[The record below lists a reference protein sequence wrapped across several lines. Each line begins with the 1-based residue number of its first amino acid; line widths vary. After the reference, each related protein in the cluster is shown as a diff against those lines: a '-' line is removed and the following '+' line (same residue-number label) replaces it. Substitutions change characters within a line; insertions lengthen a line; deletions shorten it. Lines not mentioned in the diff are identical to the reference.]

1 MTKQRHDVTRREFL
15 LASAAAGL
23 ASFRGL
29 RAADRAWGVQLY
41 TVRSILPSDPA
52 GVLRKIAE
60 IGYREVELVR
70 AGMKDVVPH
79 LAAVSLKPAAGHYEA
94 ALVTGDWK
102 ASDEAREKDPYL
114 PRDWREAVD
123 VAAKVGLEFMVISSF
138 RAPRD
143 AGLDAYRRFA
153 EQMNRA
159 AEVCSQAGLR
169 LAYHNHAFEFDP
181 AKGERP
187 IDIFLEEFGPD
198 VTIELDVFWAS
209 VAGEDPT
216 TLIRTWGKRV
226 SLLHLKDRKP
236 GVSPTFVEFQVPR
249 DAFRE
254 VGQGV
259 LDFPGILAAAERTG
273 VSHYFVEQDQCPGN
287 PLDSIKKSFEY
298 LKQLS

>member
-1 MTKQRHDVTRREFL
+1 MTKPRYSVTRREFL
-15 LASAAAGL
+15 LASAAGAFSL
-23 ASFRGL
+23 RGL
-29 RAADRAWGVQLY
+29 RAADRVWGVQLY
-41 TVRSILPSDPA
+41 TVRSILPRDPA
-52 GVLRKIAE
+52 GVLRRIAE
-60 IGYREVELVR
+60 IGYREVELGR

-79 LAAVSLKPAAGHYEA
+79 LAAVPLKAAAGHYEA

-102 ASDEAREKDPYL
+102 VSDDAREDDPYL
-114 PRDWREAVD
+114 PRDWREAVEL
-123 VAAKVGLEFMVISSF
+123 AAQVGLEYMVISSY

-153 EQMNRA
+153 DQMNEA

-181 AKGERP
+181 GKGERP
-187 IDIFLEEFGPD
+187 IDIFLERFSPD

-216 TLIRTWGKRV
+216 TLIRSWGKRV

-236 GVSPTFVEFQVPR
+236 GVSPTFMESQVPR
-249 DAFRE
+249 DVFRE

-259 LDFPGILAAAERTG
+259 LDFPGILSAAERGG

-287 PLDSIKKSFEY
+287 PLDSLAKSFEY
-298 LKQLS
+298 LKQFA